1 MAVYKRNYKTYD
13 GPLTSEKT
21 RFLALP
27 RYAFK
32 DLFASKFLTAFF
44 VACYVPVLAEALLI
58 YFRYNATAIEKLG
71 LPLDQIFVINNAFF
85 LTFHVAQGVLAFLLT
100 VLVGPGLVSP
110 DLTNNALPLYFC
122 RPFNRAEYVLGKMS
136 VLVIL
141 LSLITWAPG
150 LLMFLLQASLAE
162 SGWLGN
168 HFYLPAAIFLG
179 AMIWILVL
187 SLLSLAI
194 SAWVRW
200 RPLAGAMLFL
210 VMFVA
215 AGFGNMI
222 YGILELR
229 WGKWLDLL
237 DLIRVVWTWLFQVDD
252 WSVLSVGEAW
262 AVLLAICGL
271 CLFVLTRKIQ
281 AYEVVR

>member
-1 MAVYKRNYKTYD
+1 MAVYKRNYKTYN
-13 GPLTSEKT
+13 GPLTSERW
-21 RFLALP
+21 RFLAIP

-58 YFRYNATAIEKLG
+58 YFRYNASAIEKLG
-71 LPLDQIFVINNAFF
+71 LPLDQIIAVDNSFF
-85 LTFHVAQGVLAFLLT
+85 LAFHGAQGVLAFLLT

-110 DLTNNALPLYFC
+110 DLVNNALPLYFC

-141 LSLITWAPG
+141 LSLITWVPG
-150 LLMFLLQASLAE
+150 LLMFLLQASLAD
-162 SGWLGN
+162 SGWVAN
-168 HFYLPAAIFLG
+168 YYYLPAAIFFGSL
-179 AMIWILVL
+179 IWILVL

-200 RPLAGAMLFL
+200 RPLAGAVMFL
-210 VMFVA
+210 ILFVA
-215 AGFGNMI
+215 AAFGNMI
-222 YGILELR
+222 YGVLDLR
-229 WGKWLDLL
+229 WGKWMDLL
-237 DLIRVVWTWLFQVDD
+237 DLIRVVSTWLFRVDD
-252 WSVLSVGEAW
+252 WSVVSVGEAW
-262 AVLLAICGL
+262 AVLLGICGL
-271 CLFVLTRKIQ
+271 CLLILARKIQ